1 MNKGKKVITIYD
13 IAEALN
19 LSPSTVSRGLKDHPL
34 LKKETIRKIKTAA
47 IKLGYRRNKFAS
59 NLRQKQSFTI
69 GVLVPKLNSYFMS
82 SVISGIEK
90 ITNQNEYGLL
100 INQSQESV
108 GQEISCVKTLFDSHV
123 DGLLV
128 SLAYDTKDLDHF
140 SCMMEKNIPIVFFDR
155 VTNCVGCMSIVI
167 DNHKAGYEATSHLI
181 EQGCRNIV
189 HLTGNLLRNVYA
201 DRLQG
206 YSQALTDHGITFDQN
221 RVIAGDLSGNGAKT
235 IVQKLLQMKPRPDAI
250 FAANDTSAV
259 SIMLELIQAGI
270 KIPEEI
276 SVVGFNNDPISRVIT
291 PQLTTID
298 YPAIEMGELAATSLI
313 NKLKGTQTNS
323 ISSMV
328 LQHRLIVRNSTL
340 KNNKPE
346 N

>member
-108 GQEISCVKTLFDSHV
+108 GQEISCVKTLFDSHI

-313 NKLKGTQTNS
+313 NKLKSTQTNS

-328 LQHRLIVRNSTL
+328 LQHSLIVRDSSL
-340 KNNKPE
+340 KNKPK

>member
-108 GQEISCVKTLFDSHV
+108 GQEISCVKTLFDSHI

-167 DNHKAGYEATSHLI
+167 DNYKAGYEATTHLI
-181 EQGCRNIV
+181 EQGCSNII

-201 DRLQG
+201 DRLHG

-313 NKLKGTQTNS
+313 NKLKSTQTNS

-328 LQHRLIVRNSTL
+328 LQHSLIVRDSSL
-340 KNNKPE
+340 KNKPK

>member
-313 NKLKGTQTNS
+313 NKLKSTQTNS

-328 LQHRLIVRNSTL
+328 LQHSLIVRDSSL
-340 KNNKPE
+340 KNKPK